1 MRTREEK
8 KRALRIQR
16 LMGLAL
22 LVICAAFLALVWTAP
37 AFEDTDGTPVILLFP
52 LALLLLLSHDVL
64 IYY

>member
-16 LMGLAL
+16 FMGLAL
-22 LVICAAFLALVWTAP
+22 LAVCVVLLALARTAP
-37 AFEDTDGTPVILLFP
+37 VFEDTDGTPVVLLAP
-52 LALLLLLSHDVL
+52 LALWMLLSRKIL

>member
-8 KRALRIQR
+8 KRALRLQR
-16 LMGLAL
+16 RMGLAL
-22 LVICAAFLALVWTAP
+22 LVVCAVLLALAWTAP

-52 LALLLLLSHDVL
+52 LALWLLLSREVV